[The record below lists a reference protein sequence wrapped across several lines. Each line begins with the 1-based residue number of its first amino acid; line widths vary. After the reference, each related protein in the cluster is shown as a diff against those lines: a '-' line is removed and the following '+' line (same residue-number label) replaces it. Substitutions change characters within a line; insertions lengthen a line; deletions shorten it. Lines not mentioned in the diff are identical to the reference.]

1 MSDTTRAALRASP
14 LASRLRLLRLN
25 WIART
30 GAHQRF
36 GFAQSSE
43 SWRDALARA
52 AGGKRVLIATNL
64 GGHFPLATIDR
75 LLGIA
80 LTLRG
85 ASVTHVLCD
94 RALTACQMCEIGLT
108 PRLGSAQKPDPLLCG
123 YCHAPAEASLAELD
137 LLVAGLGDSL
147 TATDRADAES
157 LGREASLVDLNDLR
171 FHGVAIGEHAL
182 AGALRYF
189 GCSDLAAEPRGEI
202 VLRRYLE
209 AAALT
214 ATAYARL
221 IDRLA
226 PEVLVAHH
234 GIYVPQGLAAAVAR
248 AKGVRVVT
256 WNPAYRRHC
265 FIFSHDDTYHHTLLN
280 EPLESW
286 RDRPLSEAERARVTE
301 YLRSR
306 REGREDWIR
315 FHRDPDYALT
325 ADLAALGLD
334 ASKPLIVALTNVFW
348 DAQLHYPANA
358 FPSQAEWLID
368 TIEYFSKRPDLQ
380 LAIRVHPAEL
390 SGSPPS
396 RQRAADVIAGRFPT
410 LPPSIKLV
418 GPESAL
424 STYALCEH
432 ADAALIYGT
441 KTGVELSAVGLP
453 VIVAGEAWVRGK
465 GFTHDATS
473 AADYRAKL
481 ELLPFGKRL
490 PADQQEMALR
500 YANHFF
506 FRRMLELPFVEP
518 TAGPARY
525 RIALNNLQDLAPG
538 RWPGLDA
545 ICSGILENTPFV
557 CDTAPGQ

>member
-1 MSDTTRAALRASP
+1 MSEKVRAALRASP
-14 LASRLRLLRLN
+14 LASQLRLLRMN

-36 GFAQSSE
+36 EFAQNE
-43 SWRDALARA
+43 QWRDALARA
-52 AGGKRVLIATNL
+52 TNGKRVLIATNL

-75 LLGIA
+75 LLGVA

-94 RALTACQMCEIGLT
+94 RALPACQMCEIGLT
-108 PRLGSAQKPDPLLCG
+108 PSLGSAPKPDRLLCG
-123 YCHAPAEASLAELD
+123 YCHAPAEASLAELG
-137 LLVAGLGDSL
+137 LTVARLGDSL
-147 TATDRADAES
+147 TPTDRADAEA
-157 LGREASLVDLNDLR
+157 LAREASLVHLNDLH

-182 AGALRYF
+182 AGALRHF
-189 GCSDLAAEPRGEI
+189 GRSDLGAEARGER
-202 VLRRYLE
+202 VLRRYIE

-214 ATAYARL
+214 AAAYARL
-221 IDRLA
+221 IDELA

-325 ADLAALGLD
+325 ADRLD

-380 LAIRVHPAEL
+380 LAIRVHPAEI

-396 RQRAADVIAGRFPT
+396 RQRAADVIAGHFPA
-410 LPPSIKLV
+410 LPSNIKLV

-424 STYALCEH
+424 STYALCDQ
-432 ADAALIYGT
+432 ADAVLIFGT
-441 KTGVELSAVGLP
+441 KTGVELSAIGIP

-473 AADYRAKL
+473 QADYRAKL
-481 ELLPFGKRL
+481 DLLPFGLRL
-490 PADQQEMALR
+490 PAEQQELALR

-518 TAGPARY
+518 VVGPARY
-525 RIALNNLQDLAPG
+525 RMALRNLDDLALG
-538 RWPGLDA
+538 RWPGLDT
-545 ICSGILENTPFV
+545 ICAGILEMAPFV
-557 CDTAPGQ
+557 CDTAPDQ